1 MDDDGCDDEGDDEGV
16 HRCQPTMVHD
26 RRSAVHVLRLPS
38 APLAWQGPIV
48 IRHHGWLE
56 SNVALALIIRR
67 RNAGGQRQDWACV
80 IRALIITYTSS
91 PGQAIA
97 GRSPLSM
104 TQTMAESRQ
113 YTHEY
118 PHQSQLPTPIPR
130 PSSPRFRHPTNQT
143 YHACKPD
150 SALERRV
157 SKCLRR
163 VIGKGLAQHG
173 RLSQVEDRLQ
183 RQWRT

>member
-26 RRSAVHVLRLPS
+26 RRSAVHVLRLPR

-56 SNVALALIIRR
+56 SDVALALVRER
-67 RNAGGQRQDWACV
+67 MHRGGQRQDWACV

-104 TQTMAESRQ
+104 TQTMIASRQ
-113 YTHEY
+113 YTH
-118 PHQSQLPTPIPR
+118 
-130 PSSPRFRHPTNQT
+130 
-143 YHACKPD
+143 
-150 SALERRV
+150 
-157 SKCLRR
+157 
-163 VIGKGLAQHG
+163 
-173 RLSQVEDRLQ
+173 
-183 RQWRT
+183 